1 MRLATLVFST
11 SLLSLPAFPALGEPR
26 PAPRVA
32 PAPAPATDARRMVT
46 EDCALARKAGK
57 PCELSIPAE
66 DVGGATPGPGEINV
80 RTLRPGTEP
89 SLIRIRRD
97 FVVEIVKSAEDL

>member
-1 MRLATLVFST
+1 MRLATLVLST

-26 PAPRVA
+26 PAPRAA
-32 PAPAPATDARRMVT
+32 PAADARRMVT

-66 DVGGATPGPGEINV
+66 DVGGATPGPGEISV